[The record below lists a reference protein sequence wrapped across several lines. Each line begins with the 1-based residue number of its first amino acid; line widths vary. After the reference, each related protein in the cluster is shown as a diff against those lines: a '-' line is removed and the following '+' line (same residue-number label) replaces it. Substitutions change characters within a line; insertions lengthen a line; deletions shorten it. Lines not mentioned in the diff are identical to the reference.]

1 VGGKTA
7 VNHPLGKNMIG
18 AFHQPA
24 VVIIDTATLST
35 LPVREYVSGLAEVV
49 KYGAIRSPELF
60 AWIEENAEKLSR
72 RDTAAVM
79 HAIHESCRIKAS
91 IVAVDERETGE
102 RVLLNFGHTF
112 GHAIE
117 AGAGYGSWLHGE
129 SISAGMVL
137 AGKLSIRIAGM
148 PAAENNRLRALLARL
163 ALPVDPPALGAE
175 RYLELMAQDKKVDA
189 GRMRFVL
196 LEALGRATIRTDVP
210 PAELRAL
217 LDL

>member
-1 VGGKTA
+1 
-7 VNHPLGKNMIG
+7 
-18 AFHQPA
+18 
-24 VVIIDTATLST
+24 
-35 LPVREYVSGLAEVV
+35 
-49 KYGAIRSPELF
+49 
-60 AWIEENAEKLSR
+60 
-72 RDTAAVM
+72 
-79 HAIHESCRIKAS
+79 
-91 IVAVDERETGE
+91 
-102 RVLLNFGHTF
+102 
-112 GHAIE
+112 
-117 AGAGYGSWLHGE
+117 
-129 SISAGMVL
+129 
-137 AGKLSIRIAGM
+137 M